1 MSRIDTEARDLLLQ
15 RRQALH
21 RGQPRSADGD
31 HHLPDGGTPGGLI
44 AAQALAELAQID
56 EALGRIARGS
66 YGTCVA
72 CGGPLGLQ
80 RIRAIPE
87 ARYCLGCSGHRPA
100 DD

>member
-1 MSRIDTEARDLLLQ
+1 MSRIETEARDLLLQ
-15 RRQALH
+15 RRRALRREQH
-21 RGQPRSADGD
+21 VPEGSD
-31 HHLPDGGTPGGLI
+31 HFDEGAPGGVL
-44 AAQALAELAQID
+44 ATRVLAELAQID

-87 ARYCLGCSGHRPA
+87 ARYCLGCSGQRPS

>member
-1 MSRIDTEARDLLLQ
+1 MSRIETEARDLLLQ
-15 RRQALH
+15 RRRAL
-21 RGQPRSADGD
+21 RREQSAPEGSD
-31 HHLPDGGTPGGLI
+31 HFDEVTPGGVLTS
-44 AAQALAELAQID
+44 QMLAELAQID
-56 EALGRIARGS
+56 EALGRIDRGS

-87 ARYCLGCSGHRPA
+87 ARYCLGCSGQRPS

>member
-21 RGQPRSADGD
+21 RGQAHPAGGD
-31 HHLPDGGTPGGLI
+31 HHLPDERAPGGLI

-87 ARYCLGCSGHRPA
+87 ARYCLGCSGQRPA

>member
-15 RRQALH
+15 RRQALRRSH
-21 RGQPRSADGD
+21 RD
-31 HHLPDGGTPGGLI
+31 PGGAELLHVDET
-44 AAQALAELAQID
+44 APGGMLAEQVLAELAQID

-66 YGTCVA
+66 YGTCMS

-87 ARYCLGCSGHRPA
+87 ARYCLGCSGQRPA

>member
-1 MSRIDTEARDLLLQ
+1 MSRIETEARDLLLQ
-15 RRQALH
+15 RRRAL
-21 RGQPRSADGD
+21 RREQSAPQGSD
-31 HHLPDGGTPGGLI
+31 HFDETAPGGVL
-44 AAQALAELAQID
+44 ASRVLAELAQID
-56 EALGRIARGS
+56 EALGRIDRGS

-87 ARYCLGCSGHRPA
+87 ARYCLGCSGQRPS